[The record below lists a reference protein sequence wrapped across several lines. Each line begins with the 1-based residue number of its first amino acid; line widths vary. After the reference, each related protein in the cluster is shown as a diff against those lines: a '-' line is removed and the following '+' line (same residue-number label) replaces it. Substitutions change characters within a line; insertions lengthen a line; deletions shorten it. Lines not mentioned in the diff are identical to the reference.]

1 MTLYLL
7 YESASGYSLFLANGL
22 DEIGQNTDAVRSSVA
37 DLNRFGKVVQL
48 TAFHPFESSLDA
60 LNQCNSVSEGLM
72 TDELRSFL
80 ELNLPKVKEGK
91 KPKFSLGVAE
101 PKLGSHVFEVT
112 KIPCQS
118 NEFVLE
124 LLRGVR
130 LHFERFIKDLKPG
143 DLEKAQL
150 GLGHSYSRA
159 KVKFNVNRV
168 DNMVIQAI
176 FLLDTLD
183 KDINSFSMRV
193 REWYSWHFPELVKI
207 VNDNYLYAKLAK
219 FIEDKAK
226 LSEDKIPELTDI
238 LGDEDKAKE
247 VVEAAKASMGQ
258 DLSPIDLINVQ
269 QFAQRVMDLS
279 EYRKKLYEY
288 LVTKMNDI
296 APNLASLIGEVVG
309 ARLISHAGSL
319 TNLAKCPSSTLQIL
333 GAEKA
338 LFRALKTRGNT
349 PKYGLIFHSS
359 FIGRAS
365 ARNKGRMARY
375 LANKCSIASR
385 IDCFAERGTTIFGE
399 KLREQVEERLD
410 FYDKGVAPRKNIDVM
425 KVAIES
431 VQNKGPPGSGKGTQ
445 SPIIKDEYCLC
456 HLATGDML
464 RAAVA
469 AKTPLGVKAKEAMDK
484 GELVTDDLV
493 VGIIDEAMKKP
504 SCQKGFILDGFP
516 RTVVQAQ
523 KLDEMLEK
531 QGAKIDKV
539 LNFAIDDA
547 ILEERIT
554 GRWIHPS
561 SGRTYHTTFAP
572 PKVPGVDDVSG
583 EPLIQRKDDTAAVL
597 KSRLEAFHKQT
608 EPVIDYYKN
617 KGVVAELHAEKPPKE
632 VTAEVQKVLSS

>member
-1 MTLYLL
+1 
-7 YESASGYSLFLANGL
+7 
-22 DEIGQNTDAVRSSVA
+22 
-37 DLNRFGKVVQL
+37 
-48 TAFHPFESSLDA
+48 
-60 LNQCNSVSEGLM
+60 M

-431 VQNKGPPGSGKGTQ
+431 VQNKDVDMETEEAVPSEKKSKKKKSKSEAAKVVEPMADDKPTV
-445 SPIIKDEYCLC
+445 
-456 HLATGDML
+456 ATNGDASEDAKSEKKKKKEKRKL
-464 RAAVA
+464 EQKQAVENSNGVNGAEAEQDRAA
-469 AKTPLGVKAKEAMDK
+469 KKKKKSKSKNED
-484 GELVTDDLV
+484 GEDVQPASDIKKKKKKKSKSEDD
-493 VGIIDEAMKKP
+493 E
-504 SCQKGFILDGFP
+504 
-516 RTVVQAQ
+516 
-523 KLDEMLEK
+523 
-531 QGAKIDKV
+531 
-539 LNFAIDDA
+539 
-547 ILEERIT
+547 
-554 GRWIHPS
+554 
-561 SGRTYHTTFAP
+561 
-572 PKVPGVDDVSG
+572 
-583 EPLIQRKDDTAAVL
+583 
-597 KSRLEAFHKQT
+597 
-608 EPVIDYYKN
+608 
-617 KGVVAELHAEKPPKE
+617 
-632 VTAEVQKVLSS
+632 